1 MRHVSDFCLPAISLV
16 IPVSLLIL
24 GCATRTP
31 EPQLAQQGQ
40 DYELSW
46 SPNDENG
53 TFGIKLTSKSKTSLC
68 FSVDDWPDRLGE
80 VSGGA
85 GRASL
90 KAVHYAAP
98 SADTN
103 FGFCVGRACTIVV
116 APYATV
122 EGIIGY
128 KEFGDPG
135 AIKALRNKQLT
146 YNISPFFCPT

>member
-1 MRHVSDFCLPAISLV
+1 MRQQSLV
-16 IPVSLLIL
+16 LIIFVIAASLLIL

-31 EPQLAQQGQ
+31 EPRLARQGQ
-40 DYELSW
+40 DYGLSW

-90 KAVHYAAP
+90 KAVDFSAA
-98 SADTN
+98 SVDTN

-116 APYATV
+116 APFASI
-122 EGIIGY
+122 EGVIGY
-128 KEFGDPG
+128 KEFGNPDTV
-135 AIKALRNKQLT
+135 KTLRDKQLT